1 ENMRNELND
10 LIDDTPIEDDENEN
24 GSRKSKR
31 RRKSNENYDDR
42 LEDDDYELLEENLGI
57 TVDRIRFKRLK
68 IVQNEESDEEES
80 ITNER
85 EAIANELFEGGS
97 DNEDDKRSEISH
109 RPKPSSEINENN
121 SDEESSDADD
131 FIVDDEGRPITK
143 KHEKKRAVCSNPALQ
158 QAQDI
163 FGIDFDYEEFKN
175 YEDDNDDD
183 DESDE
188 DDENGERPRK
198 RRKSEM
204 TKRTKKTI
212 FDIYEPSEL
221 KRGHLTDID
230 DEIRNCDLPERM
242 QLRSTPITPVPED
255 SDELDHEAEW
265 IYQQAFNRPTISS
278 QTTRINADPE
288 LVEKGPQIVAKLK
301 IVLDY
306 MRNRNLE
313 VPFISFYRKE
323 IIKPEL
329 NMNDLWKVYK
339 YDAKWCELRQ
349 RKNNLLALFENM
361 RNFQLD
367 EIMKNPDAPLSDD
380 VRIIK
385 EDDIDRLK
393 NVETDEEFNDIHHH
407 FMLYYS
413 QDIPAMKEIIRI
425 RREIEHLEKIE
436 KRRREIREAE
446 ENGEDP
452 PPEIEMENLDKN
464 EFEDNIKHALRTGPY
479 AVCKKLGLESFAKK
493 FGLTP
498 EQFAENLRDNYQRHE
513 IEQEP
518 VEPNIIAQD
527 YVASKFKSSDEVMK
541 AVQLMVAIKLS
552 REPLVRK
559 CVREM
564 YLEKAKLSVKP
575 TKKGIKE
582 IDENHSIYTM
592 KYLKDKPVR
601 ELSDDQFLKLSI
613 AENDKLINITFS
625 DNIEG
630 ITGDDYIQE
639 VKQLYVKDEF
649 SRNVQDWNNLRVGS
663 VEKALTQMIIPDLK
677 KELRAKLISESKEY
691 VLHACCAKMFNWI
704 KTAPYTCEFPE
715 QEDEKWNTSDGVR
728 VMAIS
733 YVPDYNQAAFAC
745 IVAPN
750 GMYTTHLK
758 LPHLLKRNNSFREEE
773 KALKE
778 ADLLA
783 LRNFISNT
791 KPHVIVISG
800 KSREATAISYDVKD
814 CIATLVVDEQFPT
827 IEVEIM
833 DDELARIY
841 ANSNIGI
848 TEFRD
853 FPESLREAISLAR
866 RLQDPLA
873 EFSQLCTPDEE
884 ILCLKYHK
892 LQDHLPKQELLENLY
907 LEFVNRVNEVG
918 VDVNKAIKQDYSG
931 NLLQFV
937 CGLGPRKSQALIKII
952 RRTIQKLENRT
963 QLITACH
970 MGPKIF
976 INCAGFIKI
985 DTENLGDIYEDDI
998 EMLDGS
1004 RVHPETYEWAKKMAM
1019 DALEIDDPIEAMK
1032 EIFKT
1037 PDRLKELDLD
1047 AFADELQR
1055 QGCGNKR
1062 ITLYDIRAE
1071 LSSPYKDL
1079 RSPYM
1084 SPTPEELFDI
1094 LTKET
1099 PETFYIGKLVL
1110 ATVIGMNYKKP
1121 DTDQLDQANPVRSD
1135 ETGFWQ
1141 CPFCMQND
1149 FPEMSDVWN
1158 HFDVGTCPGKANG
1171 VRLRLENGISGFIH
1185 IKNISDSHVEC
1196 VQTRVKQGQSINC
1209 RVTKIQVDRFSV
1221 ECSSKSSDLADSN
1234 NEWRPAK
1241 DSFYDTQAEEDDIK
1255 SEENLKKNTQQQVYL
1270 KRLTFHPLFHNITY
1284 FDAEKMMKSMNQ
1296 GDVIIRPS
1304 SKGSDHLS
1312 ITWNVTN
1319 DICQHIDVVEEQK
1332 DNEFSLGKKLWIGDE
1347 EFEDLDEIIAR
1358 HINPMA
1364 SNVVEL
1370 LNHRKYNADI
1380 NGDHHA
1386 AENLLKERKKICPQE
1401 IPYFISIMKMCP
1413 GKFLLSYLP
1422 RTYCKHESIRI
1433 TPQGFQYRQQTFTDV
1448 EKLLIW
1454 FKKHF
1459 RDPIPRP
1466 VPPVASSKR
1475 TSAHATPGTL
1485 SNMDSDAI
1493 ARVAQNLP
1501 NDMLHSLSQV
1511 ANQTPFPPC
1520 TPGVPNTPAYS
1531 HVNACPNT
1539 PYTPSGA
1546 TPFMT
1551 PFPTPHFTPFDSQE
1565 TPRYGQTAPNDIFL
1579 HPSVL
1584 TNHNIHQKR
1593 KPMSNRLNNANDDQ
1607 FDWQT
1612 NTSTEKSNGEW
1623 GSQTD
1628 NSSENANGD
1637 TYDWKRMGHTGRNN
1651 RGGKSQ
1657 SWSRQSNPSNNNENN
1672 NSGNWRPRGR
1682 GRSMRGNI
1690 HRGGKVASSSQ
1701 FNSSSS
1707 ANDDSFDWGSGSTT
1721 TNQNSSSTN
1730 NTDATA
1736 FDWGTGGTSTNENV
1750 SSINNTD
1757 AGAFDWGTSGA
1768 STNNTNTNEFD
1779 WGTSGESSDR
1789 NEISTNNRDN
1799 NTQGWKRNRAGQPIN
1814 NNRGGRSQSWSRS
1827 NSSNNRNNDSGNWR
1841 SRGGGR
1847 STRGNFNQR
1856 SASSSQQF
1864 NSSNNAE
1871 DDSFDWGTGGNS
1883 TSQNKSATDNTDAG
1897 AFDWGTGGGS
1907 TNHNESSTNNANDTF
1922 DWGTSATSTNQ
1933 NETSTNNTN
1942 ADTYD
1947 WGTNSGSTGQ
1957 DDTLTNNANDD
1968 TYDFK
1973 RNKSWQSSGRNN
1985 RDGRAQSW
1993 SSRRSSLS
2001 SNGDNNSSNWR
2012 PRGRGR
2018 GGSRENF
2025 NRRSSSSSQQFNST
2039 SGADDNSFDW
2049 GTGGSSTNQN
2059 ESTAINNTD
2068 AAAFDW
2074 GTGDVSTKQNET
2086 SNNTND
2092 DNWGR
2097 NKNDQSRRNSRG
2109 NRSQSWSRQSE
2120 PNNNSCQDSVDDDAS
2135 FDWGTGPSTQSANQS
2150 TSMNNADDDNSE
2162 WGTAT
2167 GFTSQSQDVSCNGD
2181 NDASTDWQTLEPS

>member
-1 ENMRNELND
+1 MFGD
-10 LIDDTPIEDDENEN
+10 
-24 GSRKSKR
+24 
-31 RRKSNENYDDR
+31 
-42 LEDDDYELLEENLGI
+42 
-57 TVDRIRFKRLK
+57 
-68 IVQNEESDEEES
+68 
-80 ITNER
+80 
-85 EAIANELFEGGS
+85 S
-97 DNEDDKRSEISH
+97 DNEDDERSEIH
-109 RPKPSSEINENN
+109 HKPKSPLEVNEND
-121 SDEESSDADD
+121 SGEESSDADD
-131 FIVDDEGRPITK
+131 FIVDEDGIPISK
-143 KHEKKRAVCSNPALQ
+143 KYDKKRTIYSNPALQ

-163 FGIDFDYEEFKN
+163 FGIDFEYDEFKN
-175 YEDDNDDD
+175 YDD

-188 DDENGERPRK
+188 DDEDGERPRK

-204 TKRTKKTI
+204 IKKTKKSI
-212 FDIYEPSEL
+212 FEIYEPSEL
-221 KRGHLTDID
+221 KRGHLTDVD
-230 DEIRNCDLPERM
+230 DEIRNRDLPERM
-242 QLRSTPITPVPED
+242 QLRSTPITPVPEG
-255 SDELDHEAEW
+255 SNELDLEAEW
-265 IYQQAFNRPTISS
+265 IYQQAFNRPPISS

-288 LVEKGPQIVAKLK
+288 LAEKGPQIVAKLK
-301 IVLDY
+301 IVLDF

-323 IIKPEL
+323 VIKPEL

-339 YDAKWCELRQ
+339 YDAKWCQLRQ
-349 RKNNLLALFENM
+349 RKNNLIALFENM

-367 EIMKNPDAPLSDD
+367 KIMKNPDAPLSDD
-380 VRIIK
+380 IRIIK

-393 NVETDEEFNDIHHH
+393 NVETDEEFNDVHHH

-413 QDIPAMKEIIRI
+413 QDLPAMKEVLRL
-425 RREIEHLEKIE
+425 RREIEYLEKVQ
-436 KRRREIREAE
+436 KRQQQILEAQ

-452 PPEIEMENLDKN
+452 PPELEAENLEKN
-464 EFEDNIKHALRTGPY
+464 EFEDTIKQASRTGPY
-479 AVCKKLGLESFAKK
+479 AVCKKVGLESFAKK

-498 EQFAENLRDNYQRHE
+498 EQFAENSRDNYQRHE
-513 IEQEP
+513 VEQEP

-527 YVASKFKSSDEVMK
+527 YVASKFKSSDEVLK

-564 YLEKAKLSVKP
+564 YFEKAKLSVRP
-575 TKKGIKE
+575 TKKGFKE

-601 ELSDDQFLKLSI
+601 ELNDDQFLKLSI
-613 AENDKLINITFS
+613 AENDKLINISFS

-630 ITGDDYIQE
+630 IVGSDYIEE
-639 VKQLYVKDEF
+639 VKQLYIKDEF
-649 SRNVQDWNNLRVGS
+649 SRNVQDWNNLRTGS
-663 VEKALTQMIIPDLK
+663 VEMALTQMIIPDLK

-704 KTAPYTCEFPE
+704 KTASYTRKFPE
-715 QEDEKWNTSDGVR
+715 QEDEEWDTSDGVR

-733 YVPDYNQAAFAC
+733 YVPDHNQAAFAC

-783 LRNFISNT
+783 VRNFISNA
-791 KPHVIVISG
+791 KPHVIVICG
-800 KSREATAISYDVKD
+800 KSREATSILYDIKN
-814 CIATLVVDEQFPT
+814 CIATLTVEEEFPT
-827 IEVEIM
+827 IDVEIM

-841 ANSNIGI
+841 ANSNVGI

-866 RLQDPLA
+866 RLQDPLV
-873 EFSQLCTPDEE
+873 EFSQLCTLDEE

-918 VDVNKAIKQDYSG
+918 VDINKAVKQEYSG
-931 NLLQFV
+931 NLLQFI
-937 CGLGPRKSQALIKII
+937 CGLGSRKSQALIKII
-952 RRTIQKLENRT
+952 RRTIGKLENRT

-985 DTENLGDIYEDDI
+985 DTGSLRNVDEDDI

-1004 RVHPETYEWAKKMAM
+1004 RIHPETYEWAKKMAM

-1032 EIFKT
+1032 EIFNT

-1055 QGCGNKR
+1055 QSCGNKR

-1084 SPTPEELFDI
+1084 SPSPEELFDI

-1110 ATVIGMNYKKP
+1110 ATVIGLSYKKP

-1135 ETGFWQ
+1135 ETGLWQ

-1158 HFDVGTCPGKANG
+1158 HFDVGKCPGKANG
-1171 VRLRLENGISGFIH
+1171 VRLRLENGISGYIH
-1185 IKNISDSHVEC
+1185 VKNISDSHVEC
-1196 VQTRVKQGQSINC
+1196 VQTRVKQGQSINS
-1209 RVTKIQVDRFSV
+1209 RVTKINVDRFNV
-1221 ECSSKSSDLADSN
+1221 ECSSKGSDLADSN

-1241 DSFYDTQAEEDDIK
+1241 DPFYDTEAEEDDIK
-1255 SEENLKKNTQQQVYL
+1255 SEENTKKNTQQQVYL
-1270 KRLTFHPLFHNITY
+1270 KRITFHPLFHNITY

-1319 DICQHIDVVEEQK
+1319 DICQHIDVLEEQK

-1364 SNVVEL
+1364 SNAVEL
-1370 LNHRKYNADI
+1370 MNHRKYNADI
-1380 NGDHHA
+1380 NGDYHA
-1386 AENLLKERKKICPQE
+1386 AENLLKERKKIAPQE
-1401 IPYFISIMKMCP
+1401 IPYFISAIKKCP

-1422 RTYCKHESIRI
+1422 RTLCKHESIRI
-1433 TPQGFQYRQQTFTDV
+1433 TPHGFQYRQQIFTDV

-1459 RDPIPRP
+1459 RDPIPRTNTP
-1466 VPPVASSKR
+1466 AASSKCA
-1475 TSAHATPGTL
+1475 SARATPGTY

-1511 ANQTPFPPC
+1511 ANQTPYPQY
-1520 TPGVPNTPAYS
+1520 TPAVPNTPAYNQS
-1531 HVNACPNT
+1531 NACPNT

-1551 PFPTPHFTPFDSQE
+1551 PFATPHFTPFDSQA
-1565 TPRYGQTAPNDIFL
+1565 TPRYAQPAPNDIFL
-1579 HPSVL
+1579 HPNVL
-1584 TNHNIHQKR
+1584 TNHQDMQQKR
-1593 KPMSNRLNNANDDQ
+1593 KPMSNRLNSINDDQ

-1612 NTSTEKSNGEW
+1612 NTTTEKSNGGW

-1628 NSSENANGD
+1628 NSLENANGD
-1637 TYDWKRMGHTGRNN
+1637 TYDWKRMGHSGRGNN

-1657 SWSRQSNPSNNNENN
+1657 SWSRQSNSSNNNENN
-1672 NSGNWRPRGR
+1672 GSGNWRPRGR
-1682 GRSMRGNI
+1682 GRSMRGNMN
-1690 HRGGKVASSSQ
+1690 RGGKVASSSQ
-1701 FNSSSS
+1701 QFNSSSNS
-1707 ANDDSFDWGSGSTT
+1707 NDDSSFDWGSGATT

-1730 NTDATA
+1730 NTDADA
-1736 FDWGTGGTSTNENV
+1736 FDWGSGGTSTNENV
-1750 SSINNTD
+1750 SSINDTD
-1757 AGAFDWGTSGA
+1757 AGAFDWGTGGT
-1768 STNNTNTNEFD
+1768 STNNTDTNEFD
-1779 WGTSGESSDR
+1779 WGTNGESTKQ

-1799 NTQGWKRNRAGQPIN
+1799 HTQGWQRNRGGQSMN
-1814 NNRGGRSQSWSRS
+1814 NNRGGKSQSWSRS
-1827 NSSNNRNNDSGNWR
+1827 NPSNNRNNDSGNWR
-1841 SRGGGR
+1841 PRGGGR
-1847 STRGNFNQR
+1847 STRGNFERR
-1856 SASSSQQF
+1856 SSTSSQKF
-1864 NSSNNAE
+1864 NSSNNAD

-1883 TSQNKSATDNTDAG
+1883 TSQNKSTTDENTD
-1897 AFDWGTGGGS
+1897 S
-1907 TNHNESSTNNANDTF
+1907 NAF

-1942 ADTYD
+1942 EDSFD
-1947 WGTNSGSTGQ
+1947 WGAGTTTTNENVSSIDNTDAGAFDWSASGAS
-1957 DDTLTNNANDD
+1957 TNNAD
-1968 TYDFK
+1968 TKEFDWGASGDSTNRNENLANSRDSNTRGWK
-1973 RNKSWQSSGRNN
+1973 RNRGGQPMNDNRGGRS
-1985 RDGRAQSW
+1985 QSW
-1993 SSRRSSLS
+1993 SRSNPPYNRNNDSGNRRPRGGGRSTRGNFERRSSTS
-2001 SNGDNNSSNWR
+2001 SQKFNSSNNA
-2012 PRGRGR
+2012 
-2018 GGSRENF
+2018 E
-2025 NRRSSSSSQQFNST
+2025 
-2039 SGADDNSFDW
+2039 DDSFDW
-2049 GTGGSSTNQN
+2049 GTGTTTTNQNSSSTNNTDVNAFDWSTGETSTN
-2059 ESTAINNTD
+2059 ENVSSFNNTD
-2068 AAAFDW
+2068 ANAFDW
-2074 GTGDVSTKQNET
+2074 GTG
-2086 SNNTND
+2086 
-2092 DNWGR
+2092 
-2097 NKNDQSRRNSRG
+2097 
-2109 NRSQSWSRQSE
+2109 
-2120 PNNNSCQDSVDDDAS
+2120 AS
-2135 FDWGTGPSTQSANQS
+2135 SA
-2150 TSMNNADDDNSE
+2150 D
-2162 WGTAT
+2162 
-2167 GFTSQSQDVSCNGD
+2167 
-2181 NDASTDWQTLEPS
+2181 